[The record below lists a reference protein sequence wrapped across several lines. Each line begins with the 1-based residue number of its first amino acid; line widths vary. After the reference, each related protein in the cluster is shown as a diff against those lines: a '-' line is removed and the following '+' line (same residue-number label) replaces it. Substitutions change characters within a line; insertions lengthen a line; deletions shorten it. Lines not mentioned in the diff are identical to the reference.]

1 MLNPRFRFAVI
12 VLAAGQSLRFG
23 GVNKLLAKLQGKPLI
38 QHCMEAVTS
47 ITPTQIV
54 VVTGHQSKEITS
66 LLDIESI
73 QLVNNSHY
81 AEGMGTSI
89 AAGIKALDE
98 DMDAAFICL
107 ADMPLI
113 KPDDFFQL
121 SQGFE
126 PDEQHDICVPVFDGQ
141 NGHPVLFGRR
151 YFSKLSVL
159 KEDKGARLILAE
171 YSDQIN
177 HISFPSKRIRT
188 DIDRPDDITSD
199 PITGHT

>member
-1 MLNPRFRFAVI
+1 MLNPHFRFAVI

-23 GVNKLLAKLQGKPLI
+23 GTNKLLAKLQNKPLI
-38 QHCMEAVTS
+38 QHCMEVVTS
-47 ITPTQIV
+47 ITPAQIV
-54 VVTGHQSKEITS
+54 VVTGHQSEKITP
-66 LLDIESI
+66 LLDKESV

-89 AAGIKALDE
+89 AAGIKALD
-98 DMDAAFICL
+98 DDINGAFICL

-126 PDEQHDICVPVFDGQ
+126 PDGQHDICVPVFDGQ

-151 YFSKLSVL
+151 YFSKLSTL
-159 KEDKGARLILAE
+159 KEDKGARLILAK
-171 YSDQIN
+171 YSDHIN
-177 HISFPSKRIRT
+177 HISCPSKRIRI

-199 PITGHT
+199 PLTSHT